1 MLKPVLVTAPSVKPI
16 GLDEVKKNCNID
28 HGDDDA
34 LIEGLIDAAVSLLD
48 GHAGERGQAM
58 INQSWSVSMRQF
70 CASIRLPVGPLV
82 SVTSVQYYNSSDV
95 LTLASASLYGAF
107 TDGLGAYISLKAN
120 QTWPSVADRE
130 DAVTVTWVAGFGAT
144 ADKVPAA
151 IRQAMLLL
159 VGHWYQNRETVSVGD
174 AVYQLPFAV
183 DALLGPRRRVGG

>member
-48 GHAGERGQAM
+48 GHAGELGQAM

-130 DAVTVTWVAGFGAT
+130 G
-144 ADKVPAA
+144 
-151 IRQAMLLL
+151 R
-159 VGHWYQNRETVSVGD
+159 GD
-174 AVYQLPFAV
+174 S
-183 DALLGPRRRVGG
+183 DVGGGFRRDCRQGAGRYSPGHAAACGALVSEPGNRQRR

>member
-1 MLKPVLVTAPSVKPI
+1 MKVCQVVRWSSSRRVVRAWSQAKAWARVVWPVSVPMW
-16 GLDEVKKNCNID
+16 
-28 HGDDDA
+28 
-34 LIEGLIDAAVSLLD
+34 AVRVRL
-48 GHAGERGQAM
+48 
-58 INQSWSVSMRQF
+58 SWRVSRT
-70 CASIRLPVGPLV
+70 SPLV

-95 LTLASASLYGAF
+95 LNLASASLYGAF

-183 DALLGPRRRVGG
+183 DALLGPRRRVGV